1 MGTYKKMSHMRIV
14 CLIMMTASMVTL
26 AQENKSTGFK
36 FNNLTVSPFVNLEY
50 TYDSNV
56 DSDRNALKD
65 SILRVNPGVD
75 LSYKGNDWG
84 LMGNGWFAY
93 DKYVKYNTLDAL
105 SYGDTVSVYKE
116 TASGWRLVLGQS
128 YLKDSQDDSI
138 IDGGRGIWRNREQ
151 MSLNSALSYKV
162 SDKTKVTLT
171 GLYTDLNYVNDT
183 KKYTAPLYGWSEEA
197 LGLEVAR
204 KITEKSSLLVNGG
217 YQAYTSAGAGKGV
230 NSDSTGCSLMAGLGS
245 AATQKIFYH
254 VLTGYT
260 WFDYAGGNQMGG
272 GDQMGGWTY
281 SLDSSWVINKKWA
294 ATIAGSSYFQPSED
308 IQNQASKITML
319 SAGLTYRPARKLTT
333 KLDIAGRREEDQ
345 ISTAIDQP
353 GTLDYFSVRTRADY
367 ELMRF
372 ASLYASVEYQTES
385 SPDDNDTG
393 FDKIRATLG
402 VNLKY

>member
-1 MGTYKKMSHMRIV
+1 MGTYKKMRHMRTV
-14 CLIMMTASMVTL
+14 CFFMMAASMVAL

-50 TYDSNV
+50 IYDSNV
-56 DSDRNALKD
+56 DSDKSALKD
-65 SILRVNPGVD
+65 SILRVSPGVD
-75 LSYKGNDWG
+75 LTYKGNDWG
-84 LMGNGWFAY
+84 LMGNGWFAD
-93 DKYVKYNTLDAL
+93 DKYVKYNTLDGL

-116 TASGWRLVLGQS
+116 TASGWRLVLGQY
-128 YLKDSQDDSI
+128 YLKSSQNDSI
-138 IDGGRGIWRNREQ
+138 IDGGRGIWRNRDQ
-151 MSLNSALSYKV
+151 LTLNSALSYKV

-171 GLYTDLNYVNDT
+171 GLYNDINYINDS
-183 KKYTAPLYGWSEEA
+183 KKYISPLYGWSEEA
-197 LGLEVAR
+197 IGLEVAR

-217 YQAYTSAGAGKGV
+217 YQAYTSDGAGNGI

-260 WFDYAGGNQMGG
+260 WFDYAGGNQL
-272 GDQMGGWTY
+272 GGWTY
-281 SLDSSWVINKKWA
+281 SLDTSWVINKKWA
-294 ATIAGSSYFQPSED
+294 ATVSGSSYFQPSED

-319 SAGLTYRPARKLTT
+319 SAGLTYRPVRKLTT
-333 KLDIAGRREEDQ
+333 RLDIAGRREEDQ
-345 ISTAIDQP
+345 ISTATDQP

-372 ASLYASVEYQTES
+372 ASLYASVEYQTEN